1 MKKQSDEKCFIRL
14 PQTITYRYFLPA
26 TIFGRIAGDA
36 SASLLH
42 ALEQLLILCVYSFS
56 NLSSPSSILSGRRS
70 QPDKITAQRNIQ
82 VQIKHLFI
90 SAKISRA
97 QT

>member
-42 ALEQLLILCVYSFS
+42 ALEQLLILW
-56 NLSSPSSILSGRRS
+56 IL
-70 QPDKITAQRNIQ
+70 N
-82 VQIKHLFI
+82 
-90 SAKISRA
+90 
-97 QT
+97 